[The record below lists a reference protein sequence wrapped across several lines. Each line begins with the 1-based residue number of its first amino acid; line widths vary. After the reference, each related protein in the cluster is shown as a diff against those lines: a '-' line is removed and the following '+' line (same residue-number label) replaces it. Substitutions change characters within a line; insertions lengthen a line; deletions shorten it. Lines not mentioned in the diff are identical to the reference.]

1 MKCDPE
7 AAIKRRIAA
16 QLTETLDTQRTTHE
30 LMTIIVLHDVFGFGR
45 ERLIKFGKALQKQ
58 YEDFSAECDIT
69 DTLRRNA
76 PKATNF
82 DTAIIRAV
90 QALRS
95 YGIDYRDVL
104 GDTAQILV
112 TGSDGKLREVTE
124 FIQDMEERRNGKADD
139 KG

>member
-1 MKCDPE
+1 MKCDTE
-7 AAIKRRIAA
+7 AAIRRRIAA

-45 ERLIKFGKALQKQ
+45 ERLIKFGNALQKQ
-58 YEDFSAECDIT
+58 YDDFSRECDLT
-69 DTLRRNA
+69 DTLRRNS

-95 YGIDYRDVL
+95 YGIDYHEIL
-104 GDTAQILV
+104 GDTERIIITDSKGNSRDL
-112 TGSDGKLREVTE
+112 DE
-124 FIQDMEERRNGKADD
+124 FFAEMERKN
-139 KG
+139 

>member
-7 AAIKRRIAA
+7 AAIRRRIAA

-58 YEDFSAECDIT
+58 YDDFSRECDLT
-69 DTLRRNA
+69 DTLRRGSE
-76 PKATNF
+76 KATNF
-82 DTAIIRAV
+82 DTAIVRAV

-95 YGIDYRDVL
+95 YGIDYHEILPDTAHIMITDSKGNSRDV
-104 GDTAQILV
+104 D
-112 TGSDGKLREVTE
+112 D
-124 FIQDMEERRNGKADD
+124 FIAEMERKN
-139 KG
+139 

>member
-16 QLTETLDTQRTTHE
+16 ELTATLDTQRTTHE
-30 LMTIIVLHDVFGFGR
+30 LMTIIVLHDVFGFG
-45 ERLIKFGKALQKQ
+45 EKRLKQFTAALQKQ
-58 YEDFSAECDIT
+58 YDDFTAECDLT
-69 DTLRRNA
+69 DTMRRGSQ
-76 PKATNF
+76 KATNF

-112 TGSDGKLREVTE
+112 TGSDGKPREVTE
-124 FIQDMEERRNGKADD
+124 FIQTMER

>member
-1 MKCDPE
+1 MKCDVK
-7 AAIKRRIAA
+7 ASLKRQIAA
-16 QLTETLDTQRTTHE
+16 ELTETLDTQRTTHE

-45 ERLIKFGKALQKQ
+45 ERLIKFGQALQKQ
-58 YEDFSAECDIT
+58 YDDFSRECDLT
-69 DTLRRNA
+69 DTLRRNS

-95 YGIDYRDVL
+95 YGIDYHEIL
-104 GDTAQILV
+104 PDTAHIMI
-112 TGSDGKLREVTE
+112 TDSKGKSMDVDD
-124 FIQDMEERRNGKADD
+124 FIAELER

>member
-1 MKCDPE
+1 MKCDPS
-7 AAIKRRIAA
+7 AALRRRIAA

-58 YEDFSAECDIT
+58 YDDFSAECDIT

-95 YGIDYRDVL
+95 YGIDYHEIL
-104 GDTAQILV
+104 GDTERIIITDSKGNSRDVEDFIAEMER
-112 TGSDGKLREVTE
+112 GKW
-124 FIQDMEERRNGKADD
+124 
-139 KG
+139 

>member
-1 MKCDPE
+1 MKCSPE
-7 AAIKRRIAA
+7 ESLKRRIVAE
-16 QLTETLDTQRTTHE
+16 LTATLDTQRTTHE
-30 LMTIIVLHDVFGFGR
+30 LMTIIVLHDVFGFGDK
-45 ERLIKFGKALQKQ
+45 RLKQFTAALQKQ
-58 YEDFSAECDIT
+58 YDDFTAECDLT
-69 DTLRRNA
+69 DTMRRGSQ
-76 PKATNF
+76 KATNF

-112 TGSDGKLREVTE
+112 TGSDGKPREVTE

>member
-7 AAIKRRIAA
+7 AAITRRIAA

-58 YEDFSAECDIT
+58 YDDFSRECDLT
-69 DTLRRNA
+69 DTLRRNS

-82 DTAIIRAV
+82 DTAIVRAV

-95 YGIDYRDVL
+95 YGIDYHEILPDTAHIMISDSKGNSRDV
-104 GDTAQILV
+104 D
-112 TGSDGKLREVTE
+112 D
-124 FIQDMEERRNGKADD
+124 FIAEMERKR
-139 KG
+139 

>member
-58 YEDFSAECDIT
+58 YDDFSAECDIT

-95 YGIDYRDVL
+95 YGIDYHEIL
-104 GDTAQILV
+104 GDTERIII
-112 TGSDGKLREVTE
+112 TDSKGKSRDVDD
-124 FIQDMEERRNGKADD
+124 FIAELER